1 MFLVGMILGML
12 MGVLLIKLHNFMNV
26 ADSKAKQFADDAKET
41 YHFWKEKRKANN

>member
-12 MGVLLIKLHNFMNV
+12 MGVILIKLHDLMNE

-41 YHFWKEKRKANN
+41 YKFWKEKRKTNN